1 MDDRKQPDRID
12 DAVQPLPITSKLAR
26 KPSGNPKADLRQYFM
41 LAHGSHLVDT
51 ARFLCGEITAVRAR
65 LNERFGAYCWFVE
78 TDGSGHHGY
87 AAQDASV
94 DSISPQGGGL
104 FPTRGDFEAALGK
117 LQIQRLAAGRPKTTL
132 ESVEYPGKVPTGWK
146 IRALTATELK
156 QLRGY

>member
-1 MDDRKQPDRID
+1 MRCVATLCALLVLQITPAPADPAATPRI
-12 DAVQPLPITSKLAR
+12 LAG
-26 KPSGNPKADLRQYFM
+26 PGTDVL
-41 LAHGSHLVDT
+41 
-51 ARFLCGEITAVRAR
+51 I
-65 LNERFGAYCWFVE
+65 CWFVE

-146 IRALTATELK
+146 IRALTAIELK

>member
-1 MDDRKQPDRID
+1 M
-12 DAVQPLPITSKLAR
+12 
-26 KPSGNPKADLRQYFM
+26 KPTAPFRNALSM
-41 LAHGSHLVDT
+41 LATTPAVAYLHFVRSMRCVATLCALLV
-51 ARFLCGEITAVRAR
+51 LQITPAPADPAATPRILAGPGTDV
-65 LNERFGAYCWFVE
+65 LICWFVE